1 MEKNVLI
8 DLVGKRPIETGLI
21 RRARFHQG
29 WWRAFILN
37 EAQGSNPGRKED
49 SVCNTISSGEISG
62 KNFLT
67 TSAITAIQQTKE
79 ERKAYEAGLFNEDRL
94 FNNLL
99 SSQPLAFNFF
109 GELKQ
114 DPVLARKLF
123 SAFIPELSKVTN
135 VFFEFAPKE
144 KFTGDNSAFD
154 VAIEFE
160 RSGLKGILGLE
171 CKYTDSFSKKEYDRE
186 TYKSVFLKSGAFS
199 KPYEKYIES
208 RFNQLFRGQLIA
220 EALVQNEKYDV
231 ALTGLFCFHED
242 SEALET
248 GRQFQSMLND
258 GNNIFK
264 IITYSDFISALQKLD
279 LTWEQREWS
288 MLLWSRYCG
297 MKLSEGL
304 FGFGTN
310 ANTAP

>member
-1 MEKNVLI
+1 MNKQILI
-8 DLVGKRPIETGLI
+8 DLVGKRPSENWLI

-29 WWRAFILN
+29 WWRALILN
-37 EAQGSNPGRKED
+37 EEQGSNPGKKD
-49 SVCNTISSGEISG
+49 DPVCNTIYSGEISG

-67 TSAITAIQQTKE
+67 PAAIAAIHETKE

-114 DPVLARKLF
+114 DTVLARKVF
-123 SAFIPELSKVTN
+123 SAFIPQLSKVTN

-160 RSGLKGILGLE
+160 KDGLKGILGLE

-186 TYKSVFLKSGAFS
+186 AYKSVFSKSGAFS
-199 KPYEKYIES
+199 QPYENYINS

-220 EALVQNEKYDV
+220 EALVQNEKYNL
-231 ALTGLFCFHED
+231 AYTGLFCFHED

-258 GNNIFK
+258 GKNIFK
-264 IITYSDFISALQKLD
+264 IITYADFIAAIQKLD

-304 FGFGTN
+304 FDFGKK